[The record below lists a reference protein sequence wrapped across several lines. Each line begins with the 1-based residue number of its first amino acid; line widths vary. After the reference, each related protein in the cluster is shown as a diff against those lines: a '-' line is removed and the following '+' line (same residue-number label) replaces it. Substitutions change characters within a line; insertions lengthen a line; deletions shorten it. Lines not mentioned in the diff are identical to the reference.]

1 MLKSP
6 SAVKEKKNTQ
16 WAIKIKVMEAYIFL
30 SSYNLFVSFTKLS
43 SIYLESAL

>member
-6 SAVKEKKNTQ
+6 SAVKEKNTR
-16 WAIKIKVMEAYIFL
+16 WSNKIKVMEAYIFL
-30 SSYNLFVSFTKLS
+30 SFYNLLASFSKLS